1 MSRVMSPG
9 LCLLLGWRCG
19 SAIGRPRFWGFVCWE
34 ARVPSSPPVALGL
47 WGCGALFSFWFPV
60 LWGRCASGLPY
71 MEHTLAALF
80 GQSLTLFIEGSP
92 SAGAVGPPPTL
103 AGQVWSLFLFSP
115 AAPGGCSPSVFLLR
129 LSVPVASCRTLS
141 CCSFLPRFLPL
152 ALVQAGV
159 WGLGS
164 CLGPPFFFFF
174 GGGGALSLS
183 LVLVGFFFSNPFIVQ
198 APWFSR
204 PFCWGFPSSRFQ
216 CLLIARGG

>member
-1 MSRVMSPG
+1 MSPG

-60 LWGRCASGLPY
+60 LRGRCASGLPY

-115 AAPGGCSPSVFLLR
+115 AAPGVCSPSVFLLR
-129 LSVPVASCRTLS
+129 LSVPAASYRTLS

-164 CLGPPFFFFF
+164 CLGPPFFFFV
-174 GGGGALSLS
+174 GGVGALFLLSS
-183 LVLVGFFFSNPFIVQ
+183 LVSSFPTLLLSRLLGFLGLFAGVFLPLASSV
-198 APWFSR
+198 
-204 PFCWGFPSSRFQ
+204 CW
-216 CLLIARGG
+216 